1 MAKNYNPLVYQG
13 ADWFL
18 NINYTDVDG
27 NPILLS
33 GYTAKMKIKEELDL
47 TNNPVTLESLK
58 ATITN
63 VSASGG
69 TVTYT
74 ANNSF
79 SPGQKVTI
87 TGVNPTAYNL
97 SNVKIETA
105 NSTTFTVTNAASGS
119 YVSGGLAM
127 AAKGI
132 TITAATGN
140 IDLNI
145 TAAQSAL
152 LTKNN
157 YVYDL
162 KITDPDGV
170 VTRLL
175 QGKIS
180 VSSEV
185 TNG

>member
-1 MAKNYNPLVYQG
+1 MARTYNPVIDQG
-13 ADWFL
+13 ADWLL

-27 NPILLS
+27 NPVLLS

-47 TNNPVTLESLK
+47 TSNPVTIESLK
-58 ATITN
+58 ATVTG

-79 SPGQKVTI
+79 TAGQKVTI

-97 SNVKIETA
+97 SNVTIASA
-105 NSTTFTVTNAASGS
+105 NSTTFTVTNAATGS

-140 IDLNI
+140 IDLHI
-145 TAAQSAL
+145 TAAQTAL

-170 VTRLL
+170 ATRLL
-175 QGKIS
+175 QGTIS
-180 VSSEV
+180 VSSEIS
-185 TNG
+185 NG